1 MRLVVRRKESLMLI
15 SLTMLLAAS
24 IGPTSEQT
32 PTANPADA
40 KLAVVDPYSGR
51 PSARIMLSRQVRNF
65 VVRREEDSDRVIYLE
80 SPRGIW
86 FRGEMICRGG
96 GDPRDAKSFRSARHS
111 NGIESG
117 TTLIF
122 YDLSRETSNCT
133 LVSLVGL
140 TPEEALALKLARPPK
155 AKKG

>member
-1 MRLVVRRKESLMLI
+1 MLI
-15 SLTMLLAAS
+15 SLTMLMAAS
-24 IGPTSEQT
+24 IGPTAEQT
-32 PTANPADA
+32 PAANPADA
-40 KLAVVDPYSGR
+40 KPAVVDPYAGR
-51 PSARIMLSRQVRNF
+51 PSARIMVSRQVRNF

-80 SPRGIW
+80 TPRSTW

-96 GDPRDAKSFRSARHS
+96 GDPRDAKSFRSAGHS
-111 NGIESG
+111 NGIEAG

-133 LVSLVGL
+133 VVSLVSL
-140 TPEEALALKLARPPK
+140 TPEEALDLKLVRPQK

>member
-1 MRLVVRRKESLMLI
+1 MLI

-24 IGPTSEQT
+24 IGQTSEQT
-32 PTANPADA
+32 PAANPADA
-40 KLAVVDPYSGR
+40 KPSVVNPYAGR

-80 SPRGIW
+80 SPRNTW
-86 FRGEMICRGG
+86 FRGEMVCRGG
-96 GDPRDAKSFRSARHS
+96 GDPRDAKSFRSAGHG
-111 NGIESG
+111 NGIDTG

-133 LVSLVGL
+133 LVSLVSL
-140 TPEEALALKLARPPK
+140 TPEEALELKLVRPPK

>member
-1 MRLVVRRKESLMLI
+1 MLI

-24 IGPTSEQT
+24 IGPTSDQT
-32 PTANPADA
+32 SAANPADA
-40 KLAVVDPYSGR
+40 KPAVVDRYAGR

-65 VVRREEDSDRVIYLE
+65 VVRREDDSDRVVYLE
-80 SPRGIW
+80 TARSTW

-96 GDPRDAKSFRSARHS
+96 GDPRDAKSFRSAGLS
-111 NGIESG
+111 NGIDAG

-133 LVSLVGL
+133 LVSLVSL
-140 TPEEALALKLARPPK
+140 TPEEALDLKLVRPPK